1 MANET
6 LIKGA
11 GFASGGSQTGGFVNL
26 QSAYVQGMNV
36 PMSEIGR
43 KALQEAAYKRK
54 QDEVEL
60 KNYVNKL
67 EDVEIG
73 KVEDSMRPE
82 VTQFLVDNKNNYA
95 EAARLA
101 ADLDADDPAYMEAVS
116 EMNRINSAFKSL
128 SKNLD
133 LFKEK
138 RTQFYDDVRNNS
150 ISKGSN
156 LDALNSLFKNSDYAV
171 EIDEYGNLS
180 VENDGEYVP
189 MTDFEEDTEY
199 NYFLTDAEDFNK
211 LMKLTETATSGAV
224 KIQGGLEQ
232 NYRYQL
238 NGLFNTMGREDLM
251 SMMYDTVISNTPLKD
266 REDFDQGLFDI
277 EREGE
282 LREWLSNTYMDS
294 LKTVAASA
302 AKQKEIRNRPKES
315 IAQRNARKASEA
327 AMKRYREITSS
338 PVAGASVQGRGG
350 KSIVFIPNDKGGI
363 DPRPVRNGSLDPT
376 VIIYEDADAQDWLT
390 K

>member
-11 GFASGGSQTGGFVNL
+11 GFASGGLETGGFVNL
-26 QSAYVQGMNV
+26 QSAYVQGMNT

-43 KALQEAAYKRK
+43 RALQEAAYKRK

-302 AKQKEIRNRPKES
+302 AKQKEIRNRPKPTRGE
-315 IAQRNARKASEA
+315 IVNNQKIKKVTDYFNK
-327 AMKRYREITSS
+327 MKGQAYDFYTR
-338 PVAGASVQGRGG
+338 
-350 KSIVFIPNDKGGI
+350 
-363 DPRPVRNGSLDPT
+363 
-376 VIIYEDADAQDWLT
+376 
-390 K
+390 

>member
-43 KALQEAAYKRK
+43 RALQEAAYKRK

-67 EDVEIG
+67 EDIELG

-82 VTQFLVDNKNNYA
+82 VTQFLVDNKNDYA

-101 ADLDADDPAYMEAVS
+101 ADLDADDPRYMEAVS
-116 EMNRINSAFKSL
+116 EMNKINSKFKAL

-138 RTQFYDDVRNNS
+138 RAQFYDDVKNNT
-150 ISKGSN
+150 ISKGAN
-156 LDALNSLFKNSDYAV
+156 VDALTSLFKNNEYDI

-180 VENDGEYVP
+180 IDNEGDLVP
-189 MTDFEEDTEY
+189 LTDFDEDTDY
-199 NYFLTDAEDFNK
+199 NYFLTNNEGFNT
-211 LMKLTETATSGAV
+211 LMTLNEKANTGAT
-224 KIQGGLEQ
+224 KISGGLEQ

-251 SMMYDTVISNTPLKD
+251 SMVYDTVISNVPLKD
-266 REDFDQGLFDI
+266 REDFDAGLLDI

-282 LREWLSNTYMDS
+282 LRTWLSNTYLDTF
-294 LKTVAASA
+294 KTVAAQA
-302 AKQKEIRNRPKES
+302 AKQKEIQNAPKES
-315 IAQRNARKASEA
+315 VAQRRARQAAEQ
-327 AMKRYREITSS
+327 AMKRYREIASS

-350 KSIVFIPNDKGGI
+350 KSIVFIADDKGVVK
-363 DPRPVRNGSLDPT
+363 PRPVRNGSLDPT
-376 VIIYEDADAQDWLT
+376 VVIYKETDAQDWLT